1 MPIEEETTVI
11 NKSEIEALM
20 TRAPKPGSPVLS
32 VFLHAEPSEMTNI
45 NHAFMVQFK
54 NALRPIENG
63 IAALKDKSAQ
73 KEMQR
78 ELAADVERVQ
88 RFIVDYEAHAR
99 SLAIFCDASE
109 DLFWTRPINVPLRSQ
124 VRWEETPYVRP
135 LLEIFDEYERYG
147 VVLTDSEQARL
158 FTVFLGEIEEER
170 EAFNDLEVRHIKTTG
185 TDHSRSQMNI
195 QRKADE
201 HAKHHLKIVAEMMDD
216 LARRYEFSRLI
227 LAGPMEAT
235 SELADLLPKHL
246 RERVVASIALP
257 IEASESEV
265 LAETLRIEERIERER
280 ELNAVEELITAAR
293 KGAQAVLGIE
303 PTLLALQEGRILRLL
318 YADQARFRGARCTN
332 CGALFADGRA
342 ACDYCG
348 SSLQPTDDL
357 IEEAVTRAADQDAQV
372 ELVRGAAGERLQA
385 EGGIGAFLR
394 Y

>member
-1 MPIEEETTVI
+1 MITK
-11 NKSEIEALM
+11 NEIEALM

-32 VFLHAEPSEMTNI
+32 LFLHAEPAEATNI
-45 NHAFMVQFK
+45 NHAFLVQLK
-54 NALRPIENG
+54 NALRPIENS
-63 IAALKDKSAQ
+63 IAALQDKSRQ
-73 KEMQR
+73 KELQR
-78 ELAADVERVQ
+78 EFAADVERVQ
-88 RFIVDYEAHAR
+88 RFITDYEAHAR

-109 DLFWTRPINVPLRSQ
+109 DLFWARPINVPLRSQ
-124 VRWEETPYVRP
+124 ARWEETPYMRP
-135 LLEIFDEYERYG
+135 LLEILDEYERYG
-147 VVLTDSEQARL
+147 VVLTDSERARL

-201 HAKHHLKIVAEMMDD
+201 HAKHHLKTVAEMMDE
-216 LARRYEFSRLI
+216 LARRYELGRLI
-227 LAGPMEAT
+227 LAGPVEAT

-246 RERVVASIALP
+246 QERVVASIAMP
-257 IEASESEV
+257 IEASASDV
-265 LAETLRIEERIERER
+265 LAETLRIEEKIERER
-280 ELNAVEELITAAR
+280 ELRAVEELITAAR

-318 YADQARFRGARCTN
+318 YADRARFEGARCSN
-332 CGALFADGRA
+332 CGALFVGERKT
-342 ACDYCG
+342 CDYCG
-348 SSLQPTDDL
+348 SPLQPADDL
-357 IEEAVTRAADQDAQV
+357 LEEAATRAADQQAQV